1 MQAGF
6 KEYIQEAFNARPLGM
21 WVPPNWVALGV
32 FGLLGAITPGFWVL
46 GAGLELGYLYFLASH
61 PRFQN
66 LVKARIQSQLQKK
79 QYRKLNDW
87 IGKLEPEGQ
96 KRYQALEQR
105 CRNILEL
112 LSNTETTIP
121 LSTQGEGLRRLL
133 WIFLRL
139 LLTRQSIVRALQ
151 ESQMQ
156 KTETLDERIKRL
168 EDKLKN
174 QTLNEDLRKSLSA
187 QLDILHQ
194 RQDKQR
200 VAKENLAFLDA
211 ELIRIQ
217 EQVELLRE
225 QAVLSTG
232 PEVVSQRI
240 DQIANTLGDTTQWI
254 QEQQR
259 IYGNVEDL
267 LSEPP
272 PLTLTPAERE
282 SE

>member
-1 MQAGF
+1 
-6 KEYIQEAFNARPLGM
+6 
-21 WVPPNWVALGV
+21 
-32 FGLLGAITPGFWVL
+32 
-46 GAGLELGYLYFLASH
+46 
-61 PRFQN
+61 
-66 LVKARIQSQLQKK
+66 
-79 QYRKLNDW
+79 
-87 IGKLEPEGQ
+87 
-96 KRYQALEQR
+96 
-105 CRNILEL
+105 
-112 LSNTETTIP
+112 
-121 LSTQGEGLRRLL
+121 
-133 WIFLRL
+133 
-139 LLTRQSIVRALQ
+139 LT
-151 ESQMQ
+151 
-156 KTETLDERIKRL
+156 
-168 EDKLKN
+168 
-174 QTLNEDLRKSLSA
+174 A